1 MNSRTGIAWG
11 FIGVLAFSFTVP
23 LTRIAVGG
31 LSPLFIGSA
40 RAVVAAILAA
50 IVLFVNRQHIP
61 NLIQVRRL
69 AIVGAGVV
77 VGFPILTS
85 YAMDSVPASHAAV
98 IIGLLPAVTA
108 VTAVLRTGERPAPR
122 FWFFAGLGA
131 AAAIVFASFASG
143 QFGQFQWAD
152 LLLCGAVL
160 SAAIGYSEGA
170 LVSREIGFWQTISWA
185 LIICLPLMAALMF
198 WSISNE
204 SPSATGV
211 EWLSFIYLAV
221 VSMFLAFF
229 AWYRGLAI
237 GPMTAVS
244 QVQLTQPVLSI
255 AWAALLLGETIT
267 IQIVPGGIV
276 VVACAALAVRTRLR
290 G

>member
-1 MNSRTGIAWG
+1 MNSRTGVAWG

-31 LSPLFIGSA
+31 LNPLFIGSA

-50 IVLFVNRQHIP
+50 IVLFVTHQRIP

-85 YAMDSVPASHAAV
+85 YAMGSVPASHAAV
-98 IIGLLPAVTA
+98 IIGLLPAATA

-131 AAAIVFASFASG
+131 TAAVVFASFASG
-143 QFGQFQWAD
+143 QFGQFHWAD
-152 LLLCGAVL
+152 LLLCGAVI

-170 LVSREIGFWQTISWA
+170 LVSREIGSWQTISWA
-185 LIICLPLMAALMF
+185 LVICLPLMVALMF

-211 EWLSFIYLAV
+211 EWLSFVYLAV

-267 IQIVPGGIV
+267 IQIVLGGIV
-276 VVACAALAVRTRLR
+276 VVACAALAVRTRLK